1 MSLAGKSKKNVS
13 ALIFLIFLFSILL
26 SFTTVQA
33 KTLLKMNHQFPA
45 SAEGSK
51 IDQWFADEVKKAT
64 GGEVEIQIF
73 WSNALGAAKDNL
85 TLLRGGAID
94 MAGMSPGYFPSELP
108 FFCAPNSIPMAMDNI
123 RQSSAIMK
131 AFIDKVPAFMEE
143 AKSQQM
149 RPLFFHLLNPYL
161 LVTRDPVLKLEDL
174 KGKKI
179 RTWGEDLPRLFTAA
193 GAVPVNIF
201 LPELYENLQRKVI
214 DGCPFGVDMVLSYK
228 LQDITKHITEVVI
241 WEGPAWGVWISEKSW
256 QKISPENQKKIL
268 EIVEKARELELKT
281 TAEAEVRAR
290 EALKAAGVQFHPFP
304 AADLERWKK
313 ASPDFFNDWVAK
325 MEKLGKGDAAKQT
338 VSIWKEMLEKI
349 K

>member
-1 MSLAGKSKKNVS
+1 MIKFLQDSLIVGLTAIVLVFCVSSGVS
-13 ALIFLIFLFSILL
+13 AK
-26 SFTTVQA
+26 TV
-33 KTLLKMNHQFPA
+33 LKMNHQFPA
-45 SAEGSK
+45 SAAGSK

-73 WSNALGAAKDNL
+73 WSNALGAAKENL

-108 FFCAPNSIPMAMDNI
+108 LFCAPNSIPMAMDNI

-131 AFIDKVPAFMEE
+131 AFMDKVPAFMEE
-143 AKSQQM
+143 AKQQQI

-161 LVTRDPVLKLEDL
+161 LVTRDPVTKLEDL

-179 RTWGEDLPRLFTAA
+179 RTWGEDLPRLFQAA
-193 GAVPVNIF
+193 DAVPVNIF

-228 LQDITKHITEVVI
+228 LQDITKNITEIVI

-256 QKISPENQKKIL
+256 QKLSPENQKKIL
-268 EIVEKARELELKT
+268 EIVEKAREMELKT
-281 TAEAEVRAR
+281 TAEEEVKAR
-290 EALKAAGVQFHPFP
+290 EALKTAGVQFHSFK
-304 AADLERWKK
+304 AGDLERWKK
-313 ASPDFFNDWVAK
+313 ASPDFFNDWIDK
-325 MEKLGKGDAAKQT
+325 MQKLGKGDAAKQT
-338 VSIWKEMLEKI
+338 ISIWKEMREKI

>member
-1 MSLAGKSKKNVS
+1 MRSKGERLFIFLGVLFLLV
-13 ALIFLIFLFSILL
+13 LIFGS
-26 SFTTVQA
+26 TVNA
-33 KTLLKMNHQFPA
+33 KTVLKMNHQFPA
-45 SAEGSK
+45 AAEGSK

-64 GGEVEIQIF
+64 NGEVEIQIF
-73 WSNALGAAKDNL
+73 WANALGAAKENL

-131 AFIDKVPAFMEE
+131 AFIDKIPAFMEE
-143 AKSQQM
+143 AQKQQI
-149 RPLFFHLLNPYL
+149 RPIFFHLLNPYL
-161 LVTRDPVLKLEDL
+161 LNTREPIKKLEDL

-179 RTWGEDLPRLFTAA
+179 RTWGEDLPRLFQAA

-201 LPELYENLQRKVI
+201 MPEIYENLQRKVI

-228 LQDITKHITEVVI
+228 LQDVAKHITEVVI

-256 QKISPENQKKIL
+256 QKVSPTDQMKIL
-268 EIVEKARELELKT
+268 QIAEKARERELKT
-281 TAEAEVRAR
+281 TAEAEGKAR
-290 EALKAAGVQFHPFP
+290 ETLKAEGVQFHAFP
-304 AADLERWKK
+304 AEDLTRWKK
-313 ASPDFFNDWVAK
+313 ASPDFFNDWIEK
-325 MEKLGKGDAAKQT
+325 MTKLGKGEAAKQA
-338 VSIWKEMLEKI
+338 VALWKEMREKI